1 MAAASNSITT
11 KNRLVGNLSSDN
23 VVAGTVNTAFNPAY
37 ALVTEAGNKI
47 ILHINSDD
55 YKMYAELL
63 NKNDE
68 TINVSNII
76 DLPIESMIVDGRYD
90 NETKKLI
97 LVLNNGNE
105 IEVPLGALINGL
117 VSTEELAETLTDYV
131 KFTDYASAVKSGV
144 IKTSDSYATAS
155 ASGVL
160 TSQTKTYTDYDNL
173 DNNAFVSKGTLE
185 NVIEGKELIDSS
197 DIEKYDEDLFGDAI
211 VSSEGTEITL
221 NNTIE
226 TTIEKI
232 ELSASELEQE
242 TTTGK
247 NKLNSLGTYSAGTTR
262 TSNGVNYTFNEDGS
276 ITINGTATGTSF
288 ALLIGESLND
298 YQTEKFRITE
308 DYVAGSWNNA
318 NIQLTTRGTDGEY
331 RTIYKGNNPD
341 IVNIKNI
348 PIGVIFVQVVTNAT
362 VNETIYPQ
370 IELGNTQTSYEKF
383 TGGNPAPNP
392 DYPQDIEVVSGDN
405 TIKVEGKN
413 LCNGINQN
421 YFLYGDANTSG
432 YATNNSGLIIN
443 VDGLSNYTISSKIT
457 QSRYRVACL
466 NEIPTTSNGITAYNG
481 VNKDNTNDNITINA
495 NGYDYLIVNA
505 TDLTSIQIEKGST
518 ATTYEPYQSASYP
531 INLGTMELC
540 KIGNYEDEFFKN
552 VVGNPNYNSSLQIG
566 KWYLKKRI
574 SKATDEIGSTSKTIS
589 DMVSNS
595 TIYSYCGGTVSG
607 TTITYSKALT
617 VANYIYYVTTTP
629 TDIILNNTLQAE
641 LDNFEKAISYNT
653 QTNISQENNDL
664 PFIISASAF
673 KDTTKG
679 NISAL
684 TVENK
689 TQEYISNK
697 TTSVDSNSTDI
708 EYPSAKAVYTN
719 LLLKE
724 DKSNK
729 VTEISSS
736 STDTQYPSA
745 KCVYDI
751 IGDIET
757 ILEEL
762 DSGNGVS

>member
-76 DLPIESMIVDGRYD
+76 DLPIESMVVDGRYD
-90 NETKKLI
+90 STTKKLI
-97 LVLNNGNE
+97 LVLDNGNE

-144 IKTSDSYATAS
+144 IKTSDSYATTT

-221 NNTIE
+221 SNTIE

-308 DYVAGSWNNA
+308 DYVAGSWSNA
-318 NIQLTTRGTDGEY
+318 NVQLITRGTDGEY
-331 RTIYKGNNPD
+331 RTIYKGNNTD

-392 DYPQDIEVVSGDN
+392 DYPQDVHVVSGN
-405 TIKVEGKN
+405 
-413 LCNGINQN
+413 
-421 YFLYGDANTSG
+421 
-432 YATNNSGLIIN
+432 
-443 VDGLSNYTISSKIT
+443 
-457 QSRYRVACL
+457 
-466 NEIPTTSNGITAYNG
+466 NEITIANS
-481 VNKDNTNDNITINA
+481 DNSESQT
-495 NGYDYLIVNA
+495 
-505 TDLTSIQIEKGST
+505 
-518 ATTYEPYQSASYP
+518 YP
-531 INLGTMELC
+531 INLGTIELC
-540 KIGNYEDEFFKN
+540 KIGDYQDYIYKDN
-552 VVGNPNYNSSLQIG
+552 G
-566 KWYLKKRI
+566 KWYKH
-574 SKATDEIGSTSKTIS
+574 SEIGKVVLDGSETWTYSTSNVVFYS
-589 DMVSNS
+589 DVIRELAMPR
-595 TIYSYCGGTVSG
+595 TIYYCNRFFRVDI
-607 TTITYSKALT
+607 TTTYANMKNGETKYDSANVCRLITKMT
-617 VANYIYYVTTTP
+617 NYTTSNDFKNWLSNNNTSVYYVLATP
-629 TDIILNNTLQAE
+629 TNTEITDQTLITQ
-641 LDNFEKAISYNT
+641 LDNFEKAKSYNN

-664 PFIISASAF
+664 PFIISA
-673 KDTTKG
+673 T
-679 NISAL
+679 AL
-684 TVENK
+684 MK
-689 TQEYISNK
+689 
-697 TTSVDSNSTDI
+697 NSD
-708 EYPSAKAVYTN
+708 
-719 LLLKE
+719 
-724 DKSNK
+724 
-729 VTEISSS
+729 
-736 STDTQYPSA
+736 
-745 KCVYDI
+745 
-751 IGDIET
+751 
-757 ILEEL
+757 
-762 DSGNGVS
+762 